1 MQTAPGRSPLCGPK
15 AGRVRRRPLGAQP
28 AALERGPAQRERD
41 TDVPRGRNLETGL
54 LAVQKPR
61 GLGSTTRS
69 RAGASRRGGDPPRS
83 REALGEK
90 GRARLP
96 LGGGWQT
103 HRRVGASRSHAVHV
117 AAVLRRPKDQRRVLA
132 PCCCDHRAPALHAR
146 SPKPPPALTEG
157 PLTAGGDGCAPNG

>member
-15 AGRVRRRPLGAQP
+15 AGRVRRRPLGAPP
-28 AALERGPAQRERD
+28 AAPERGPAHRERD

-69 RAGASRRGGDPPRS
+69 PAGASRRGGDPPRS

-90 GRARLP
+90 GRR
-96 LGGGWQT
+96 GYHWGWVGK
-103 HRRVGASRSHAVHV
+103 RILLGASRSHAVHV

-132 PCCCDHRAPALHAR
+132 PCCCDHRAPALHTR